1 MSATGGRKHAEIQ
14 VGIWADPHW
23 RTLTPDA
30 QWAYTMVLS
39 QASLTYAGTTAITIR
54 RWSNLAAGMT
64 PERVTAALS
73 ELADAR
79 FLVLDWDAEEVLVR
93 TFIRNDG
100 LWKQPRMLDAA
111 LRAAEKVESHT
122 LRWSICREL
131 RKVADIA
138 PSVIGASR
146 GDKVA
151 ETCTAAASSLV
162 RGVEETPAETPS
174 EGLPQGWGA
183 EHGRDHSPYTLHPS
197 PFTSG
202 GPVRSEPSPAR
213 EPVSTRGQT
222 RVAEIAHS
230 PAAHKIAETYAA
242 SCLKRPTPDLLG
254 TIARKADEC
263 LSAGYDPDQVT
274 QGLRDW
280 DASDM
285 NHPSTLT
292 AFVHR
297 AVNRGGAPP
306 GTASAKAAGWDAA
319 LNTLIATPKELEP

>member
-197 PFTSG
+197 PFTSTG
-202 GPVRSEPSPAR
+202 GFGNSSSPAR
-213 EPVSTRGQT
+213 DDDRETPQRPVVPVDGWKHVR
-222 RVAEIAHS
+222 
-230 PAAHKIAETYAA
+230 
-242 SCLKRPTPDLLG
+242 DL
-254 TIARKADEC
+254 I
-263 LSAGYDPDQVT
+263 PDQHPQAVRT
-274 QGLRDW
+274 GLAQQAGTLLKAGTPEGDVRAALELW
-280 DASDM
+280 LAKP
-285 NHPSTLT
+285 NLGPSVLPSLVSEVIRGRSPTNGKT
-292 AFVHR
+292 A
-297 AVNRGGAPP
+297 
-306 GTASAKAAGWDAA
+306 TAKAMGWLTTGQALMDAYPDEPD
-319 LNTLIATPKELEP
+319 PKELTP